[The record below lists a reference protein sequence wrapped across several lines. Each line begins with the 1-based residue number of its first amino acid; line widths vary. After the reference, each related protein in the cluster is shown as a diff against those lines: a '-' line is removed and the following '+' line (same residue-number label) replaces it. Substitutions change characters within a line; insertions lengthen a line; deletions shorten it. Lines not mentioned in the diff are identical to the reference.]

1 MSSASPSDENTI
13 EISIAGIIAIWAL
26 TVLVI
31 QTFLWLTTW
40 ILEDA
45 DIIGGRLEWL
55 QSGILAISYVFVRTW
70 LLALRMRRTS

>member
-1 MSSASPSDENTI
+1 MSSASPSDEKTI

-31 QTFLWLTTW
+31 QTFLWLGTR

-45 DIIGGRLEWL
+45 DIIGGRLEWV
-55 QSGILAISYVFVRTW
+55 QAGILAISYVFVRTW
-70 LLALRMRRTS
+70 LLALRMRRTP